1 MVEFQLTDSE
11 LLAAIQQGGQRR
23 EGILRQIYQDDKL
36 RKTIVHH
43 IVNHGGNSYD
53 AEDVFQDAIIL
64 FDRQIREGNFKG
76 QSSWSTYFIGIAKW
90 RWYSLRRKFGGVL
103 EFKPGEYDEPTE
115 SLEAHVIENERRK
128 IIDEILSKIGD
139 RCKNLLKLYKLS
151 YSMEEIADEL
161 GLSSPELAKKNA
173 YECRKK
179 FKDFVTNNPL
189 YKIILNIK
197 EPNS

>member
-1 MVEFQLTDSE
+1 MVEFQFTHSE
-11 LLAAIQQGGQRR
+11 LLAAIQQGGQQR
-23 EGILRQIYQDDKL
+23 EDMLRQIYQEDKL

-90 RWYSLRRKFGGVL
+90 RWYSIRRKFRVVV
-103 EFKPGEYDEPTE
+103 EPDLGNDPSTE
-115 SLEAHVIENERRK
+115 SVEARVIENERRD

-189 YKIILNIK
+189 YKTILNI
-197 EPNS
+197 N

>member
-43 IVNHGGNSYD
+43 IVTHGGNSYD

-90 RWYSLRRKFGGVL
+90 RWYSIRRKFRVVV
-103 EFKPGEYDEPTE
+103 EPDLGNDPSTE
-115 SLEAHVIENERRK
+115 SVEARVIENERRD

-151 YSMEEIADEL
+151 YSMEEIANEL